1 MQSKTILK
9 SSLWSAI
16 KCNQRIVHCPIL
28 LINQAVNEELSV
40 GVPILRVRLIMNP
53 LNLHGEHFLLLLSCI
68 RGSLLIIQIR
78 HLLVTKSTGKS
89 SEPANL
95 GRTGLFMT
103 DLLPNV
109 YSNMK
114 SVSDRQTCLITRF
127 IKPTI
132 LRLWCF
138 PGTVCALDAIKVNS
152 ALMGKLQLIE
162 IELVMDFSMIF
173 SQAWIFIIFVTVQL
187 N

>member
-1 MQSKTILK
+1 
-9 SSLWSAI
+9 
-16 KCNQRIVHCPIL
+16 
-28 LINQAVNEELSV
+28 
-40 GVPILRVRLIMNP
+40 MNP
-53 LNLHGEHFLLLLSCI
+53 LNLHGENFLLLLSCI
-68 RGSLLIIQIR
+68 RASLLIIQIR

-95 GRTGLFMT
+95 GRSGLFMT

-127 IKPTI
+127 IKRTI

-138 PGTVCALDAIKVNS
+138 SGTVCALDATEVNYV
-152 ALMGKLQLIE
+152 LMGKLQFLE
-162 IELVMDFSMIF
+162 IELVMDFPIIF
-173 SQAWIFIIFVTVQL
+173 WQSWNFIIFATVQINKTL
-187 N
+187 SRFI